1 MPNPDQLQQ
10 SVLAALRWEPGVSAA
25 RIGVA
30 AYAGVI
36 TLTGVVD
43 SYAEKHSAE
52 VAARGVKGVLA
63 VAQEIEVQVPFE
75 RQRGDNEIALAVLD
89 RLAWDAS
96 IPPDAVSV
104 RVEKGWVTLAGEVGW
119 HYQREA
125 AIQYVRRMHGVTGVS
140 NTISIKQGVDTFNI
154 SNDISVAL
162 HRACFPDA
170 EAISVTEVNGKV
182 RLVGSV
188 HSWHARQVAED
199 TAWGAPGAVDVENL
213 LTVIE

>member
-10 SVLAALRWEPGVSAA
+10 SVLAALRWEPGLSAA
-25 RIGVA
+25 QIGVA

-43 SYAEKHSAE
+43 SYAEKHTAE
-52 VAARGVKGVLA
+52 TATRRVKGVLA

-75 RQRGDNEIALAVLD
+75 RQRGDEQIALAVLD

-96 IPPDAVSV
+96 IPPNTVNV

-125 AIQYVRRMHGVTGVS
+125 EIQYVRRMHGVTGVS
-140 NTISIKQGVDTFNI
+140 STISIKPGVNTVSI

-170 EAISVTEVNGKV
+170 EAITVTEKDGKV
-182 RLVGSV
+182 RLAGNV
-188 HSWHARQVAED
+188 HSWHALQVAED
-199 TAWGAPGAVDVENL
+199 TAWGAPGAVNVENL
-213 LTVIE
+213 LIVV

>member
-1 MPNPDQLQQ
+1 MTNPDQLQQ

-52 VAARGVKGVLA
+52 VATRGVKGVLA

-75 RQRGDNEIALAVLD
+75 RQRGDDQIALAVLD

-96 IPPDAVSV
+96 IPPNAVSV

-125 AIQYVRRMHGVTGVS
+125 AIQYVRRMQGVTGVS
-140 NTISIKQGVDTFNI
+140 STISIKPGVNTSNI
-154 SNDISVAL
+154 SDDISVAL

-170 EAISVTEVNGKV
+170 EAISVTEVDGKV
-182 RLVGSV
+182 RLTGNV
-188 HSWHARQVAED
+188 HSWHAHQVAAE
-199 TAWGAPGAVDVENL
+199 TAWGAPGVVDVENVL
-213 LTVIE
+213 VVV